1 MRSSKIGVNTEV
13 RPGAVKLGGEL
24 VRSNS
29 EALGL
34 LAPGSGLIDSVKAA
48 TSQPRAGRSAT
59 EAKLRDWNSTDM
71 LSPALCLSS

>member
-1 MRSSKIGVNTEV
+1 MRSSKIGVNKEL

-29 EALGL
+29 E
-34 LAPGSGLIDSVKAA
+34 APGSGLIDSVKAA